1 MRVAVKKRVA
11 LYLTTITSCLLVSAC
26 SWVDST
32 GSQGGTGAVTD
43 VFLDDLPVGSTVLLE
58 EMSLARITAT
68 RDTSA
73 VVEQTFSWS
82 EPLEQSSLA
91 SCAGVPDFNVDLAA
105 GSLADA
111 CTDSEQCAM
120 SFERV
125 ETEDDVA
132 EFNLLVPQLKAPV
145 GLRYELTVTDSDERV
160 NTREFDFCLLAIN
173 EAPVAVNDTFVV
185 LEGERTVFS
194 ADERNLLT
202 NDEDDVDDSNTEF
215 VILSEPAQIPANA
228 AFFEL
233 GNDGSFT
240 YESSLAGI
248 LNDQIDSFVYQ
259 LSDGVHVS
267 TATATIRIIASNQ
280 SPELIDVIPVLT
292 ATEGVPFIENLS
304 LYFLDPEQTQLTFSF
319 SEESITPSEGTL
331 ALSSDGVLSGI
342 PDEEDVGTYDLIL
355 IVDDG
360 GATVEA
366 PVTLMIDAAPV
377 AVENSPPEYIN
388 GTVFN
393 QTIELGETIR
403 PIIPGFTDPDGDAL
417 SFAIVGNSD
426 LPDGV
431 EIDEDTGIVSGEP
444 EEVTNVRNLRI
455 EATDP
460 FGESAISRIFYIRVR

>member
-1 MRVAVKKRVA
+1 MKTRVA

-32 GSQGGTGAVTD
+32 GSQGGTVPVTE

-73 VVEQTFSWS
+73 AIEQTFSWS
-82 EPLEQSSLA
+82 EPLEQGNLA
-91 SCAGVPDFNVDLAA
+91 TCADESDYNVDLAA

-111 CTDSEQCAM
+111 CTDSEQCSM
-120 SFERV
+120 SFESV
-125 ETEDDVA
+125 ATEDDVA
-132 EFNLLVPQLKAPV
+132 EFNLLAPQLKAPV
-145 GLRYELTVTDSDERV
+145 GLRYELTVTDSDGRINARV
-160 NTREFDFCLLAIN
+160 FDFCLVAIN
-173 EAPVAVNDTFVV
+173 EAPVAINDTFVV
-185 LEGERTVFS
+185 LEGERTVFA

-202 NDEDDVDDSNTEF
+202 NDEDDVDVSNTEF
-215 VILSEPAQIPANA
+215 RILSEPVQIPANA

-267 TATATIRIIASNQ
+267 TATATIRIIAANQ
-280 SPELIDVIPVLT
+280 TPEVIDVIPVLT
-292 ATEGVPFIENLS
+292 ATEGVPFVENLS
-304 LYFLDPEQTQLTFSF
+304 LYFLDPEETELTFSF
-319 SEESITPSEGTL
+319 SAESIVPSEGTL
-331 ALSSDGVLSGI
+331 SLSSDGVLSGI
-342 PDEEDVGTYDLIL
+342 ADEDDVGTYDLIL
-355 IVDDG
+355 IADDG
-360 GATVEA
+360 GASVEA
-366 PVTLMIDAAPV
+366 PVTLMIGAAPV
-377 AVENSPPEYIN
+377 VVENSPPEYIS
-388 GTVFN
+388 GTVFS
-393 QTIELGETIR
+393 QVIELGDPIR
-403 PIIPGFTDPDGDAL
+403 PIIPGFIDPDDDTL
-417 SFAIVGNSD
+417 TFAIVGTSD

-444 EEVTNVRNLRI
+444 EEATNVRNLRI

-460 FGESAISRIFYIRVR
+460 FGESAVSGLFSIRVK